1 MQQRIAH
8 TCNDLCCLMQQAAP
22 KPTNTYMVRQ
32 LALLG
37 QLSFLTAVLWPSH
50 AVLLLAQAVNVAGK
64 FPHPTHKPTSFT
76 PGLTLLSRDCIHVA
90 LEVGNGLSAA

>member
-50 AVLLLAQAVNVAGK
+50 AVLLLCASCERCGK

-76 PGLTLLSRDCIHVA
+76 PGLTLLSRVCLLHD
-90 LEVGNGLSAA
+90 